1 MELNPVS
8 TKQAR
13 IAELARELP
22 GRRLVSLNHHL
33 DKEWLLEACRQTR
46 KDGAVGVDG
55 VDWDDYS
62 RQLDANLASLLERA
76 KDGERYRAPAVRRVH
91 IPNREWRDASA
102 GHPDFGGQNPPEGGG
117 HAAHARLRAGFP

>member
-1 MELNPVS
+1 MS

-13 IAELARELP
+13 IAELARKLP

-46 KDGAVGVDG
+46 KDGAAGVDG

-76 KDGERYRAPAVRRVH
+76 KAGERYRAPAVRRVH
-91 IPNREWRDASA
+91 IPKGNGETRPLGIPTLTSASSLTRWTKPSCA
-102 GHPDFGGQNPPEGGG
+102 TSSTSGSATE
-117 HAAHARLRAGFP
+117 